1 MRRRRWPR
9 APMPAPRAPASPETA
24 SPTTASPTA
33 TSPDKEKAMFALLKD
48 VPVINNP
55 VFRIVLGAALIVIAV
70 ALLHA
75 SIILIAIGALI
86 LIMGLVHGFRS
97 LTTRTQNGEAR

>member
-1 MRRRRWPR
+1 
-9 APMPAPRAPASPETA
+9 
-24 SPTTASPTA
+24 
-33 TSPDKEKAMFALLKD
+33 MFALLKD

-55 VFRIVLGAALIVIAV
+55 VFRIVLGAALIAIAV
-70 ALLHA
+70 ALLHD

-97 LTTRTQNGEAR
+97 LTTRTQRTQNGEAR